1 MLMSMHP
8 SVASQALT
16 QSAILLLPMLTD
28 FKSPPW
34 WSTKHSMRKVAPL
47 SAMKTVLFAAG
58 QVGLVEVGRADDEEL
73 VEEEFEYG
81 TVEELVR
88 DPEDEIGAE
97 DENPDVADAVD
108 ETLEEELSTL
118 PTQMA
123 PRTFE
128 LLTGVPILLFM

>member
-1 MLMSMHP
+1 
-8 SVASQALT
+8 
-16 QSAILLLPMLTD
+16 
-28 FKSPPW
+28 
-34 WSTKHSMRKVAPL
+34 MRKVAPL

-73 VEEEFEYG
+73 VEEPFEYE

-88 DPEDEIGAE
+88 DPEDEIDAE
-97 DENPDVADAVD
+97 DDDADVADAVE

-123 PRTFE
+123 PRTLE
-128 LLTGVPILLFM
+128 LLIGVPILLFM

>member
-1 MLMSMHP
+1 
-8 SVASQALT
+8 
-16 QSAILLLPMLTD
+16 
-28 FKSPPW
+28 
-34 WSTKHSMRKVAPL
+34 
-47 SAMKTVLFAAG
+47 MKTVLFAAG
-58 QVGLVEVGRADDEEL
+58 QVGLVEVGRADDKEL
-73 VEEEFEYG
+73 VEEEFEYE
-81 TVEELVR
+81 TVEELAR

-97 DENPDVADAVD
+97 DEDPDVADAVD

>member
-1 MLMSMHP
+1 
-8 SVASQALT
+8 
-16 QSAILLLPMLTD
+16 
-28 FKSPPW
+28 
-34 WSTKHSMRKVAPL
+34 MRKVAPL

-58 QVGLVEVGRADDEEL
+58 QVGLVDVGRAEDEEI
-73 VEEEFEYG
+73 VEEEFEYE

-88 DPEDEIGAE
+88 IGEEED
-97 DENPDVADAVD
+97 PDVADAVD

-128 LLTGVPILLFM
+128 LLTGVPILLFI